1 MALRLAQSS
10 HRTSPFW
17 TVFFHGKPVTRAGNL
32 AFTRGS
38 KPVPR
43 CDTVARAVE
52 NGLSV
57 GERGL
62 AATDGLD
69 AMLGETVLR
78 APGFT
83 LRGGTR
89 EILRGMI
96 AKGMGLR

>member
-1 MALRLAQSS
+1 VLIQLTRQNRVRSLFQDAILRLV
-10 HRTSPFW
+10 R
-17 TVFFHGKPVTRAGNL
+17 L
-32 AFTRGS
+32 
-38 KPVPR
+38 
-43 CDTVARAVE
+43 

-89 EILRGMI
+89 GIFRGMI